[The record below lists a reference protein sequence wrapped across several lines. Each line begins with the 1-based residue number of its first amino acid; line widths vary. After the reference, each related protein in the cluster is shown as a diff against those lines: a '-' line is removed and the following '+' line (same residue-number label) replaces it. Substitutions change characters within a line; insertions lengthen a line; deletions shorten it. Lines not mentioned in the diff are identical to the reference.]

1 MAMTSHIQLAVTNLL
16 GSWEKDATGSYKD
29 SFVKSDGGQRRAEDE
44 KEEVFSR
51 PDSTAAKEWA
61 EVLYMSA
68 SLCCDQLIIYPPV

>member
-44 KEEVFSR
+44 KEEVLFLECGEATVLRAS
-51 PDSTAAKEWA
+51 A
-61 EVLYMSA
+61 EVGLKTF
-68 SLCCDQLIIYPPV
+68 V